1 MPARSCCMFRVIWG
15 MWSEVAL
22 GFESVCKR
30 CLSRSSD
37 NVCVDS
43 EVRRANEAIDKLR
56 NKNEDIKGEGEREK
70 TWLRARASMVA
81 RLGKFRRT
89 LLLSPLPTSSSFSKP
104 SDQSWHCAHSY
115 RRLFRTGL
123 R

>member
-43 EVRRANEAIDKLR
+43 EVRRANEAIDKLQ
-56 NKNEDIKGEGEREK
+56 NKNEDIKGEGESEK

-81 RLGKFRRT
+81 RLGKF
-89 LLLSPLPTSSSFSKP
+89 
-104 SDQSWHCAHSY
+104 
-115 RRLFRTGL
+115 
-123 R
+123 